1 MSWKQY
7 GGIRKND
14 KLNNLAIGTL
24 VADDIILR
32 QVKVTT
38 HIFEDTIIA
47 KKDIQI
53 HRNLDVSNNI
63 DVSGALIVHKN
74 IYTPNYVIGTNK
86 DISLNFEDGGSYR
99 AYISADVNKEYI
111 GVGTNKP
118 NAFFDISSTVVDS
131 FAIRNNL
138 PHIRNIMAQNENNSG
153 VAVDTSD
160 NVASIGFF
168 YKDISNSSSIPR
180 SKIISDTSNGIFSFD
195 SSINSINSHVATYVT
210 SQNATTITTVSGDI
224 SLNSESIYLTSV
236 SGDIVLASENSA
248 VITSISGDIDISANE
263 GDVTIQSFDSTK
275 LRSAVAISQ
284 RGVTTKLKNEPFT
297 IYDNSL
303 SEPFLYEY
311 YNDAELKTGTA
322 AVSVA
327 IDNSSTT
334 FTHLLTPNVKGLSIG
349 GGAYVKDTSRSMGMI
364 GLSTTD
370 ISFIPSQTY
379 VSNKDTVVY
388 RTTTGINTYA
398 PRLNNYVMDINGPTR
413 IGNGEL
419 HSVITHTS
427 KLTDIRSSKD
437 NLNYVFTT
445 GRRDEK
451 SEDNTNPAETIGYA
465 STDSGKT
472 WTKVVIENTDALRTN
487 DIDIFAIGDKAY
499 TLSSNARIH
508 RYDFPSN
515 TIDLVN
521 TNINGLITTTV
532 YVKNFDD
539 EIGILITGKD
549 ANGNNNIYYATVDED
564 FINITDSTINGI
576 STNDVFDVVA
586 TDGYGDK
593 VYLVG
598 TGIQTVNYSNSIPD
612 PVPNTTDQDNVSG
625 VTYKTVSA
633 YSNTNAVAG
642 GVDVISYTTNGGTT
656 WSNVSNILVDSSVI
670 TNYDITRISM
680 LSDGNGLAVGTY
692 NNGNQGMILY
702 TQNGG
707 STWQNV
713 PIEKAFY
720 SFGNEEI
727 LRLPNINGMCI
738 SKNGS
743 FVFTN
748 IIEDVSGDE
757 SDITYNSGGS
767 AVYYGLYPSLFDV
780 YNNPVLDVNGGMNV
794 NGQILQF

>member
-32 QVKVTT
+32 QAKVTT
-38 HIFEDTIIA
+38 HIFDDTIVA

-53 HRNLDVSNNI
+53 HRNLDVSNNV
-63 DVSGALIVHKN
+63 DVSGALVVHKN
-74 IYTPNYVIGTNK
+74 IYTPNYVIGTNT
-86 DISLNFEDGGSYR
+86 DISLNFEEDGGYR
-99 AYISADVNKEYI
+99 AYISADINKQYI
-111 GVGTNKP
+111 GIGTNAP

-138 PHIRNIMAQNENNSG
+138 PHIRNIIAQNGNNSG

-160 NVASIGFF
+160 NIASIGFF
-168 YKDISNSSSIPR
+168 YKDISNSSSMPR
-180 SKIISDTSNGIFSFD
+180 SKIISDTSNGTFSLD
-195 SSINSINSHVATYVT
+195 SSTNIINSHVATYIT
-210 SQNATTITTVSGDI
+210 SQHATTITTLSGDI

-236 SGDIVLASENSA
+236 SGDIVLASENST

-284 RGVTTKLKNEPFT
+284 REVTSKLKNEPFT
-297 IYDNSL
+297 IYDNRV

-311 YNDAELKTGTA
+311 YNDTELKTGTA

-349 GGAYVKDTSRSMGMI
+349 GGAYVKDSSRSMGMI

-370 ISFIPSQTY
+370 VSFIPSQTY
-379 VSNKDTVVY
+379 VSNTDAVVY

-419 HSVITHTS
+419 HSVIKHTS
-427 KLTDIRSSKD
+427 KLTDIRSSRD

-487 DIDIFAIGDKAY
+487 NIDIFAIGDKAY

-508 RYDFPSN
+508 RYDFASN
-515 TIDLVN
+515 TIDLSNVK
-521 TNINGLITTTV
+521 INDLLTTSI
-532 YVKNFDD
+532 YVKNFDNENSD
-539 EIGILITGKD
+539 IGMLISS
-549 ANGNNNIYYATVDED
+549 ANQIYYAAVDED
-564 FINITDSTINGI
+564 FINITDDTINYI
-576 STNDVFDVVA
+576 SNNISDVVA
-586 TDGYGDK
+586 SDGYGDK
-593 VYLVG
+593 VYFVG
-598 TGIQTVNYSNSIPD
+598 NGIQTVKYSTITPELESNIS
-612 PVPNTTDQDNVSG
+612 TG
-625 VTYKTVSA
+625 TYKTVSA
-633 YSNTNAVAG
+633 YSDTNAVAG
-642 GVDVISYTTNGGTT
+642 GVNIISYTTDGGNT
-656 WSNVSNILVDSSVI
+656 WNVVSNIVVDSLVI
-670 TNYDITRISM
+670 TEYDITRIHM
-680 LSDGNGLAVGTY
+680 LMDGNGLAIGTY
-692 NNGNQGMILY
+692 NDNTSGMILY

-707 STWQNV
+707 SIWKSV
-713 PIEKAFY
+713 PNEKAFY
-720 SFGNEEI
+720 SFGNEDI
-727 LRLPNINGMCI
+727 LRLPSINGMCI
-738 SKNGS
+738 SNNGS

-748 IIEDVSGDE
+748 TLEDVSGDE
-757 SDITYNSGGS
+757 TDSTYNSGS
-767 AVYYGLYPSLFDV
+767 SVVYYGIYPALFDV
-780 YNNPVLDVNGGMNV
+780 YNNKVLDVNGGMNV

>member
-38 HIFEDTIIA
+38 HIFDDTIVA
-47 KKDIQI
+47 RKDIQI
-53 HRNLDVSNNI
+53 HRNLDVSNNV
-63 DVSGALIVHKN
+63 DVSGALVVHKN
-74 IYTPNYVIGTNK
+74 IYTPNYVIGTNT
-86 DISLNFEDGGSYR
+86 DISLNFEEDGGYR
-99 AYISADVNKEYI
+99 AYISADINKQYI
-111 GVGTNKP
+111 GIGTNAP

-138 PHIRNIMAQNENNSG
+138 PHIRNIIAQNGNNSG

-160 NVASIGFF
+160 NIASIGFF
-168 YKDISNSSSIPR
+168 YKDISNSSSMPR
-180 SKIISDTSNGIFSFD
+180 SKIISDTSNGTFSLD
-195 SSINSINSHVATYVT
+195 SSTNIINSHVATYIT
-210 SQNATTITTVSGDI
+210 SQHATTITTLSGDI

-236 SGDIVLASENSA
+236 SGDIVLASENST

-284 RGVTTKLKNEPFT
+284 REVTSKLKNEPFT
-297 IYDNSL
+297 IYDNRV

-311 YNDAELKTGTA
+311 YNDTELKTGTA

-349 GGAYVKDTSRSMGMI
+349 GGAYVKDSSRSMGMI

-370 ISFIPSQTY
+370 VSFIPSQTY
-379 VSNKDTVVY
+379 VSNTDAVVY

-419 HSVITHTS
+419 HSVIKHTS
-427 KLTDIRSSKD
+427 KLTDIRSSRD

-487 DIDIFAIGDKAY
+487 NIDIFAIGDKAY

-508 RYDFPSN
+508 RYDFASN
-515 TIDLVN
+515 TIDLSNVK
-521 TNINGLITTTV
+521 INDLLTTSI
-532 YVKNFDD
+532 YVKNFDNENSD
-539 EIGILITGKD
+539 IGMLISS
-549 ANGNNNIYYATVDED
+549 ANQIYYAAVDED
-564 FINITDSTINGI
+564 FINITDDTINYI
-576 STNDVFDVVA
+576 SNNISDVVA
-586 TDGYGDK
+586 SDGYGDK
-593 VYLVG
+593 VYFVG
-598 TGIQTVNYSNSIPD
+598 NGIQTVKYSTITPELESNIS
-612 PVPNTTDQDNVSG
+612 TG
-625 VTYKTVSA
+625 TYKTVSA
-633 YSNTNAVAG
+633 YSDTNAVAG
-642 GVDVISYTTNGGTT
+642 GVNIISYTTDGGNT
-656 WSNVSNILVDSSVI
+656 WNVVSNIVVDSLVI
-670 TNYDITRISM
+670 TEYDITRIHM
-680 LSDGNGLAVGTY
+680 LMDGNGLAIGTY
-692 NNGNQGMILY
+692 NDNTSGMILY

-707 STWQNV
+707 SIWKSV
-713 PIEKAFY
+713 PNEKAFY
-720 SFGNEEI
+720 SFGNEDI
-727 LRLPNINGMCI
+727 LRLPSINGMCI
-738 SKNGS
+738 SNNGS

-748 IIEDVSGDE
+748 TLEDVSGDE
-757 SDITYNSGGS
+757 TDSTYNSGS
-767 AVYYGLYPSLFDV
+767 SVVYYGIYPALFDV
-780 YNNPVLDVNGGMNV
+780 YNNKVLDVNGGMNV

>member
-38 HIFEDTIIA
+38 HIFDDTIVA
-47 KKDIQI
+47 RKDIQI
-53 HRNLDVSNNI
+53 HRNLDVSNNV
-63 DVSGALIVHKN
+63 DVSGTLVVHKN
-74 IYTPNYVIGTNK
+74 IYTPNYVIGTNT
-86 DISLNFEDGGSYR
+86 DISLNFEEDGGYR
-99 AYISADVNKEYI
+99 AYISADINKQYI
-111 GVGTNKP
+111 GIGTNAP

-138 PHIRNIMAQNENNSG
+138 PHIRNIIAQNGNNSG

-160 NVASIGFF
+160 NIASIGFF
-168 YKDISNSSSIPR
+168 YKDISNSSSMPR
-180 SKIISDTSNGIFSFD
+180 SKIISDTSNGTFSLD
-195 SSINSINSHVATYVT
+195 SSTNIINSHVATYIT
-210 SQNATTITTVSGDI
+210 SQHATTITTLSGDI

-236 SGDIVLASENSA
+236 SGDIVLASENST

-284 RGVTTKLKNEPFT
+284 REVTSKLKNEPFT
-297 IYDNSL
+297 IYDNRV

-311 YNDAELKTGTA
+311 YNDTELKTGTA

-349 GGAYVKDTSRSMGMI
+349 GGAYVKDSSRSMGMI

-370 ISFIPSQTY
+370 VSFIPSQTY
-379 VSNKDTVVY
+379 VSNADTVVY

-419 HSVITHTS
+419 HSVINHTS

-515 TIDLVN
+515 TIDLSN
-521 TNINGLITTTV
+521 TTMNTLITTSF
-532 YVKNFDD
+532 YVKNFDNVNND
-539 EIGILITGKD
+539 IGMLIGGEDTF
-549 ANGNNNIYYATVDED
+549 GNNYIYYATVDED
-564 FINITDSTINGI
+564 FINITAANINYI
-576 STNDVFDVVA
+576 SNNIHAVA
-586 TDGYGDK
+586 SDGYGDK
-593 VYLVG
+593 VYFVG
-598 TGIQTVNYSNSIPD
+598 TGIQSVNYSTTTPVLETNISIG
-612 PVPNTTDQDNVSG
+612 N
-625 VTYKTVSA
+625 YKTVSA
-633 YSNTNAVAG
+633 YSDTNAVAG
-642 GVDVISYTTNGGTT
+642 GVNVISYTTNGGDN
-656 WSNVSNILVDSSVI
+656 WNVVSNIVVDGSVI
-670 TNYDITRISM
+670 TNYDITRINM
-680 LSDGNGLAVGTY
+680 LVDGNGLAVGTY
-692 NNGNQGMILY
+692 NNGNQGLILY

-707 STWQNV
+707 STWQTV
-713 PIEKAFY
+713 PNEKAFY

-727 LRLPNINGMCI
+727 LKLPSINGMCI

-748 IIEDVSGDE
+748 TQEDVSGDE
-757 SDITYNSGGS
+757 SDITYNSGES
-767 AVYYGLYPSLFDV
+767 AVYYGLYPGLFDV

>member
-32 QVKVTT
+32 QAKVTT
-38 HIFEDTIIA
+38 HIFDDTIVA

-53 HRNLDVSNNI
+53 HRNLDVSNNV
-63 DVSGALIVHKN
+63 DVSGTLVVHKN
-74 IYTPNYVIGTNK
+74 IYTPNYVIGTNT
-86 DISLNFEDGGSYR
+86 DISLNFEEDGGYR
-99 AYISADVNKEYI
+99 AYISADINKQYI
-111 GVGTNKP
+111 GIGTNAP

-138 PHIRNIMAQNENNSG
+138 PHIRNIIAQNGNSSG

-160 NVASIGFF
+160 NIASIGFF
-168 YKDISNSSSIPR
+168 YKDISNSSSMPR
-180 SKIISDTSNGIFSFD
+180 SKIISDTSNGTFSLD
-195 SSINSINSHVATYVT
+195 SSTNIINSHVATYIT
-210 SQNATTITTVSGDI
+210 SQHATTITTLSGDI

-236 SGDIVLASENSA
+236 SGDIVLASENST

-284 RGVTTKLKNEPFT
+284 REVTSKLKNEPFT
-297 IYDNSL
+297 IYDNSV

-311 YNDAELKTGTA
+311 YNDTELKTGTA

-349 GGAYVKDTSRSMGMI
+349 GGAYVKDSSRSMGMI

-370 ISFIPSQTY
+370 VSFIPSQTY
-379 VSNKDTVVY
+379 VSNADTVVY

-419 HSVITHTS
+419 HSVINHTS

-508 RYDFPSN
+508 RYDFSN
-515 TIDLVN
+515 KTIDLVN
-521 TNINGLITTTV
+521 TNLNNLTTTSI
-532 YVKNFDD
+532 YVNNFETSD
-539 EIGILITGKD
+539 IGILISGKATGSSE
-549 ANGNNNIYYATVDED
+549 NNIYYTTVDTN
-564 FINITDSTINGI
+564 FTNLTTLSSIPNNIS
-576 STNDVFDVVA
+576 DVVA
-586 TDGYGDK
+586 SDGYGDK
-593 VYLVG
+593 VYFVG
-598 TGIQTVNYSNSIPD
+598 NGIQTVKYSTIIPELESYIS
-612 PVPNTTDQDNVSG
+612 TG
-625 VTYKTVSA
+625 TYKTVSA
-633 YSNTNAVAG
+633 YSDTNAVAG
-642 GVDVISYTTNGGTT
+642 GVDIISYTTDGGNT
-656 WSNVSNILVDSSVI
+656 WIVVSNIVVDSSVI
-670 TNYDITRISM
+670 TKYDITRINI
-680 LSDGNGLAVGTY
+680 LVDGNGLAVGTY
-692 NNGNQGMILY
+692 NDGIQGMILY

-707 STWQNV
+707 STWKSV
-713 PIEKAFY
+713 PNEKAFY
-720 SFGNEEI
+720 SFGNEDV
-727 LRLPNINGMCI
+727 LRLPSINGMCI
-738 SKNGS
+738 SVNGS
-743 FVFTN
+743 FIFTN
-748 IIEDVSGDE
+748 TTEDVSGDQ
-757 SDITYNSGGS
+757 SDSEYNSGS
-767 AVYYGLYPSLFDV
+767 SVVYYGLYPGLFNM
-780 YNNPVLDVNGGMNV
+780 YNNNVLDVNGGMNV